1 MPSSVSHIFLHVK
14 ELVFAKDK
22 SIAMLE
28 LNKFAETKRAVKVL
42 SRQFAEKTW
51 VLRLSEKGILCS
63 LSQSKFS
70 QA

>member
-28 LNKFAETKRAVKVL
+28 LNKFAETKRAVKSVVKAI
-42 SRQFAEKTW
+42 R
-51 VLRLSEKGILCS
+51 
-63 LSQSKFS
+63 
-70 QA
+70 